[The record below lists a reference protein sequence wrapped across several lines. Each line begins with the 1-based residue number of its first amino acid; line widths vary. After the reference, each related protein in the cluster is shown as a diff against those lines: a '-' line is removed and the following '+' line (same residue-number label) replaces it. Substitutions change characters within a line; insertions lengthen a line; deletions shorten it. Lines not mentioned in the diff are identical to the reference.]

1 MKYRYKIV
9 VDSSSN
15 LPSDFISDPEV
26 GFEVVPLVIRID
38 GKDYVDHPGTDPE
51 EMLKAFHTT
60 KEKPTTSCPSPEA
73 YLKSYQDAEN
83 VLAVTISSRLSG
95 SFNSA
100 YVASIDAENSRVHVI
115 DSMATAGNM
124 MLIVDKAYALIK
136 EGLPMQEIEDRLDE
150 YVHSLNL
157 LFVLDSFE
165 ALMKAGR
172 VNKAVAFVASTLGIK
187 AVCEAN
193 AGEIKLSKQA
203 RNMKKAL
210 LTLIELIGTKVT
222 DFQNRTCVIAY
233 VEKNETV
240 DKLESLIKEKYPFK
254 EIRLVRDGLLCS
266 YYALEGGIIVS
277 F

>member
-1 MKYRYKIV
+1 MKYKYKIV
-9 VDSSSN
+9 VDSSAN
-15 LPSDFISDPEV
+15 LPSDYIQDEKV

-38 GKDYVDHPGTDPE
+38 GKDYEDVPGKDPA
-51 EMLKAFHTT
+51 EMLSAFHAT
-60 KEKPTTSCPSPEA
+60 KGKPTTSCPSPEA

-83 VLAVTISSRLSG
+83 VLAITISSRLSG

-100 YVASIDAENSRVHVI
+100 YVASIDAEGCRVHVI
-115 DSMATAGNM
+115 DSKATAGNM
-124 MLIVDKAYALIK
+124 MLLVDKAYELIK
-136 EGLPMQEIEDRLDE
+136 QDLPMQEIEDRIDE
-150 YVHSLNL
+150 YVNRLNL

-193 AGEIKLSKQA
+193 QGEIKLSKQA

-210 LTLIELIGTKVT
+210 LTLLELIGTKVT
-222 DFQNRTCVIAY
+222 DFASRTCVISY

-240 DKLESLIKEKYPFK
+240 DKLESLIRERYPFK